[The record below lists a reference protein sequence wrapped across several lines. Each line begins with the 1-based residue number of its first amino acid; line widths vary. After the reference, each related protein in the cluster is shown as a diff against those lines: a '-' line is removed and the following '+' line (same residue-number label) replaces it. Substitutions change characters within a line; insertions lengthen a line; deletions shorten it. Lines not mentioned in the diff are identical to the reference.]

1 MAWLQLVLE
10 SNKDGAKLASELLEQ
25 FGAISVSLS
34 ALDRQLI
41 FEQGP
46 APDQE
51 EQLWDHTQVT
61 ALLHEDTDLDVMLAI
76 LRKRLGAS
84 LLHNQKITLLPD
96 KDWVSEYQ
104 QSHGPRIFGDKLCVC
119 PGWRTPPDDIDHV
132 LMLDPGLAFG
142 TGSHE
147 TTSLCLDWMVANNI
161 RGKQVVDYGCGSG
174 ILAIAAV
181 MLGADHAWALDI
193 DPQALQSASVNAE
206 NNRVADKLTIEMP
219 DKAIIPPVD
228 ILIANIL
235 LNPLQELA
243 ERFAELLLPG
253 GNIVLSGILAN
264 QAEDCMAVYKSW
276 FNMDAPVFKRE
287 WAMLTGH
294 RNGSSA

>member
-1 MAWLQLVLE
+1 MNAVFWIYSDGDEVLR
-10 SNKDGAKLASELLEQ
+10 
-25 FGAISVSLS
+25 FSVSLS
-34 ALDRQLI
+34 ASDRQLI
-41 FEQGP
+41 IGQFP
-46 APDQE
+46 DPDQE

-61 ALLHEDTDLDVMLAI
+61 ALLHEDTDLDVMLAS
-76 LRKRLGAS
+76 LRKRLGP
-84 LLHNQKITLLPD
+84 LLSGKVKISPLPD
-96 KDWVSEYQ
+96 RDWVREYQ
-104 QSHGPRIFGDKLCVC
+104 DSHGPRIFGDKLCVC
-119 PGWRTPPDDIDHV
+119 PGWHIPPDNIENI

-147 TTSLCLDWMVANNI
+147 TTGLCLDWMVANSI
-161 RGKQVVDYGCGSG
+161 KGKQVIDYGCGSG

-206 NNRVADKLTIEMP
+206 NNQVADKLTIAMP
-219 DKAIIPPVD
+219 DEVIVPPVD

-264 QAEDCMAVYKSW
+264 QAEECLVAYKPW
-276 FNMDAPVFKRE
+276 FNMGPPEFKRE
-287 WAMLTGH
+287 WAMITGF
-294 RNGSSA
+294 RNETTA